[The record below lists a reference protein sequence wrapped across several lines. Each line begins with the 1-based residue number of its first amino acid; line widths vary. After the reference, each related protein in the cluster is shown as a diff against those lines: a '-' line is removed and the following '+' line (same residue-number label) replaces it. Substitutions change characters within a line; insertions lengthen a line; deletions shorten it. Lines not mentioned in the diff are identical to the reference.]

1 MHGIEITFFVKLIS
15 LTKLNNLFREIDFR
29 QVSKRALIGGA
40 PVPSVIQMIFSKRK
54 KNGHWH
60 MERSLK
66 MFVIDS
72 VDFPQ
77 PNCGSQIRYAKNNVK
92 KIFEISLYSII
103 FNPFR

>member
-1 MHGIEITFFVKLIS
+1 MKLIS
-15 LTKLNNLFREIDFR
+15 LTKLNSNLFREIDFR

-66 MFVIDS
+66 MFVIGS

-77 PNCGSQIRYAKNNVK
+77 PNCGSQIRYEFHAKNNVK
-92 KIFEISLYSII
+92 KPSSSRYKYSII
-103 FNPFR
+103 FKLSR